1 MLMAPFPPGPGPPHP
16 TPPCRSPAELAGGSG
31 AAGTGPPLWRRKLRR
46 VVALLL
52 LMGVLAVYLDRDLQ
66 RQMDALLHQLV
77 RGRTQAP
84 EQHGEL

>member
-1 MLMAPFPPGPGPPHP
+1 MR
-16 TPPCRSPAELAGGSG
+16 RSPEELAGGG
-31 AAGTGPPLWRRKLRR
+31 AAGGGAPAWKRKLRR

-66 RQMDALLHQLV
+66 RQVDAWLHHWVL
-77 RGRTQAP
+77 GRHAAP